1 MGVTVH
7 PSSPSFTL
15 RKNRVKNP
23 TPSLILCGQK
33 MLSTKPQLSKGDAS
47 SKAYDWSL
55 SQENDTRDSKQTHLL
70 MEFYTEINAK
80 EAHHSKEVGLPA
92 WQSVCSHSN
101 PTVTIEDPII
111 RENQW
116 PKSRPKGACSQD
128 LKASFFCYK

>member
-1 MGVTVH
+1 
-7 PSSPSFTL
+7 
-15 RKNRVKNP
+15 
-23 TPSLILCGQK
+23 

-92 WQSVCSHSN
+92 WQSVCLNSN
-101 PTVTIEDPII
+101 PTAKIEHPMI

-116 PKSRPKGACSQD
+116 PRSRPRGMCSQD
-128 LKASFFCYK
+128 LEASLSSYKLKVSLTHMGYLE